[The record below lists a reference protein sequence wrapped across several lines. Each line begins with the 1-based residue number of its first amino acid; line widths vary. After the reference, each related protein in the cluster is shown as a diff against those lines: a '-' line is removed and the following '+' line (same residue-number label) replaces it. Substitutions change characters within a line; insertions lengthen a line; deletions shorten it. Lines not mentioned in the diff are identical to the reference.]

1 MMKITKADHQYCI
14 NNNGQ
19 FAVFDSAHFHDDNM
33 LILKREETFIGD
45 SRVKFSKMVGI
56 NTLFNELAKE
66 AVEQLIQLDAKIIY
80 KTNNDLCD

>member
-1 MMKITKADHQYCI
+1 MMKITKEDHQYCI

-19 FAVFDSAHFHDDNM
+19 FAVFDSAHFHDGDT

-45 SRVKFSKMVGI
+45 SGVTFSKMVGI

-66 AVEQLIQLDAKIIY
+66 AVEQLIKLDAKIIY
-80 KTNNDLCD
+80 KKNNVLSD